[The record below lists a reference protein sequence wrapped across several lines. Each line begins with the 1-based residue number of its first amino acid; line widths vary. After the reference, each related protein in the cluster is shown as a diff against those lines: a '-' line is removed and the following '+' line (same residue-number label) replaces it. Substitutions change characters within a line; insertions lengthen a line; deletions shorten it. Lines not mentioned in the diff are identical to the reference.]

1 MISSFDAERPDNNLL
16 TALGT
21 ETLAE
26 RDIVPEGFQD
36 RPNSI
41 TVEVINRAKYI
52 KVDQSANLRAGSV
65 SSKIWL
71 HGDEYRSLDDG
82 LLNKHWRC
90 RHCKGNKLFKVS
102 GASNTN
108 ISHVLRHLCG
118 GTKV

>member
-1 MISSFDAERPDNNLL
+1 MVSSFDAERPDNDLS
-16 TALGT
+16 TVLGT

-26 RDIVPEGFQD
+26 RDMVPERFQD
-36 RPNSI
+36 RPNSM
-41 TVEVINRAKYI
+41 TVEVINRACYM

-71 HGDEYRSLDDG
+71 HGDEYRSFNDG
-82 LLNKHWRC
+82 LLNKYWRY

-102 GASNTN
+102 GAGNIN

>member
-1 MISSFDAERPDNNLL
+1 MVSSFDAERPEDDLS
-16 TALGT
+16 TVLGT

-26 RDIVPEGFQD
+26 RDMVPKGFQD
-36 RPNSI
+36 RPNSM
-41 TVEVINRAKYI
+41 TVEVINRAKYM

-71 HGDEYRSLDDG
+71 HGNEYRSLDDG
-82 LLNKHWRC
+82 LLNKYWRC

-102 GASNTN
+102 GAGNTN

-118 GTKV
+118 ETKV